1 MLSGIQLF
9 LERNRR
15 WLFAF
20 LLIVIVIPF
29 VFTIGS
35 MPGLGYGKKKVG
47 MQFWGYD
54 LGDPKQMERIVRDGA
69 LSIALQT
76 GSEENAWMESAQGYA
91 FYRLF
96 LLHIARVVGL
106 PDPIEDELH
115 QFIKTKL
122 LFLDEN
128 KEFQPRLYNDYLKK
142 WSEQFGKTQSLRR
155 LLTEDYL
162 CERIKKILAEPGF
175 VLPRECETM
184 YQYWTASHQL
194 QYVRLQN
201 EVALPEN
208 ISEKTLQEFFEAHKN
223 DYRVERKA
231 EVALLFFEAN
241 KHRASLP
248 LISDQELERHFALHE
263 HEFKKADGEEVS
275 FEAVKSAVKDHWEKE
290 QLNALAE
297 KCATQFVLTVY
308 DKGIQMQTVEWRQ
321 WLNDNDVRTIDTLPP
336 YGQNSLP
343 ERKGLRKEVLLK
355 AFDLDQERF
364 LSDPM
369 PVKNGYVLVA
379 LKQFL
384 DPYYPT
390 LDTVKEKV
398 LQDCQRSEREK
409 MFSQQLSHLAEDLN
423 NPHTDAA
430 KFLAD
435 KGLEIHDVDTFTL
448 DSSIVSLSQIL
459 EVGEIFRLIKMLET
473 LKQEQWTSA
482 LRGKEDTGILFVCKS
497 RSIRKDCVQ
506 EEAFEVFEKNFG
518 SRKSLM
524 HAETLIREVLE
535 STMNTLDPGKHD

>member
-9 LERNRR
+9 LEKNRR
-15 WLFAF
+15 WLFAL

-47 MQFWGYD
+47 AQFWGYD
-54 LGDPKQMERIVRDGA
+54 LGDPKQMEQIVRDGA

-115 QFIKTKL
+115 QFIKTRL

-128 KEFQPRLYNDYLKK
+128 KAFQPQLYNDYLKK
-142 WSEQFGKTQSLRR
+142 WSEQFGKTQNLRR

-162 CERIKKILAEPGF
+162 CERVKKVLAEPGF
-175 VLPRECETM
+175 VLPRECEVM
-184 YQYWTASHQL
+184 YKYWTASYQL
-194 QYVRLQN
+194 QYVSLRN
-201 EVALPEN
+201 EVTLPEN
-208 ISEKTLQEFFEAHKN
+208 ILDKTLQAFFEAHKN
-223 DYRVERKA
+223 DYRVERQA
-231 EVALLFFEAN
+231 EIALLFFEAN

-248 LISDQELERHFALHE
+248 LVSDQELERYFTLHK
-263 HEFKKADGEEVS
+263 HEFKKVDSEEVS
-275 FEAVKSAVKDHWEKE
+275 FEAVKSAVRDHWEKE
-290 QLNALAE
+290 QLNVLAE
-297 KCATQFVLTVY
+297 KCATQFALTVY
-308 DKGIQMQTVEWRQ
+308 DKGIQMQTVEWKQ
-321 WLNDNDVRTIDTLPP
+321 WLNDNDVRIIDTLPP

-343 ERKGLRKEVLLK
+343 ERKGLGKEVLLK

-384 DPYYPT
+384 DPYYPA

-398 LQDCQRSEREK
+398 LQDCQRSERDK
-409 MFSQQLSHLAEDLN
+409 IFNQQLSSLAEDLN
-423 NPHTDAA
+423 KPNANA
-430 KFLAD
+430 EKLLAD
-435 KGLEIHDVDTFTL
+435 RGLEIHNVDTFTL

-459 EVGEIFRLIKMLET
+459 EIEEIFRLIKMLET
-473 LKQEQWTSA
+473 LQQGQWTSV
-482 LRGKEDTGILFVCKS
+482 LRGKDDTGILFVCGS
-497 RSIRKDCVQ
+497 RSIKQDCMQ
-506 EEAFEVFEKNFG
+506 EEAFKTFENGFG

-524 HAETLIREVLE
+524 HAETLLREVLE
-535 STMNTLDPGKHD
+535 RTMNTLDPGKH

>member
-9 LERNRR
+9 LEKNRR
-15 WLFAF
+15 WLFAL

-35 MPGLGYGKKKVG
+35 MPGLGYGKKRVG
-47 MQFWGYD
+47 TQFWGYD
-54 LGDPKQMERIVRDGA
+54 LGDPKQMERVVRDGA

-76 GSEENAWMESAQGYA
+76 GSEENAWMEAAQGYA

-96 LLHIARVVGL
+96 LLHVARVVGL

-115 QFIKTKL
+115 QFIKTKP

-128 KEFQPRLYNDYLKK
+128 KEFQPQLYNDYLKK
-142 WSEQFGKTQSLRR
+142 WFEQFGKTQNLRR

-162 CERIKKILAEPGF
+162 CERVKKVLAEPGF
-175 VLPRECETM
+175 VLPRECEVM
-184 YQYWTASHQL
+184 YKYWTASYQL
-194 QYVRLQN
+194 QYVSLRN
-201 EVALPEN
+201 EAVPPEN
-208 ISEKTLQEFFEAHKN
+208 VSEKALQEFFELHKN
-223 DYRVERKA
+223 DYRIERKA
-231 EVALLFFEAN
+231 EVVLLFFEAN

-248 LISDQELERHFALHE
+248 LVSDQELERYFALHK
-263 HEFKKADGEEVS
+263 HEFKKVDSEEVS
-275 FEAVKSAVKDHWEKE
+275 FEVVKSAVKDRWEKE

-297 KCATQFVLTVY
+297 KCATQFALTVY
-308 DKGIQMQTVEWRQ
+308 DKGIQMQTVEWKQ

-343 ERKGLRKEVLLK
+343 ERKGLGKDVLLK

-384 DPYYPT
+384 DPYYPI
-390 LDTVKEKV
+390 LDTVKEKI
-398 LQDCQRSEREK
+398 LQDYQRNERDK
-409 MFSQQLSHLAEDLN
+409 IFNQQLSSLAEDLN
-423 NPHTDAA
+423 KPNTNVE
-430 KFLAD
+430 KLLAD
-435 KGLEIHDVDTFTL
+435 RGLEIHNVDTFTL

-459 EVGEIFRLIKMLET
+459 EADEIFRLIKMLET

-482 LRGKEDTGILFVCKS
+482 LRGKDGTRILFVCKS
-497 RSIRKDCVQ
+497 RSVKEDCIQ
-506 EEAFEVFEKNFG
+506 EEAFKVFEKNFG

-524 HAETLIREVLE
+524 HTETLLREVLE
-535 STMNTLDPGKHD
+535 KTMNALDQGKQG